1 MKSLQKI
8 LALCLISLSVFFFGC
23 EIGLGSAIDVEAP
36 LIKIEYPPEAA
47 IARGNLCVKG
57 SCSDDQKVTAVYVYL
72 ENSTT
77 NERTE
82 KILANLDDE
91 SWSATFDT
99 TKLIDGKYTAQA
111 YSLDNTNKSSLIY
124 SRSLDIDNTAPVF
137 IVSKPLSINV
147 DNQNPSTYG
156 RVLKLAGDIADDHGT
171 VSLKFNYKR
180 IENGEEYSDSINVE
194 NFKKIS
200 SDEPL
205 IIAKYFDD
213 TDPEKDEQLLANYK
227 AIYGQIAQ
235 AGNQNEDKK
244 IYCTIEI
251 EDEAKEYN
259 GNENESKGNIST
271 RYYVNSTE
279 FNDLLMSE
287 KAYSLTATK
296 LKTILNGNYATYYTV
311 EQKEQI
317 LSIINDI
324 NNNLYVES
332 NTITQDNGKT
342 SVLKLNPDNNPFYL
356 VGGYDTDND
365 RGTNY
370 NKFNIDNSILITIE
384 CGSDEV
390 EIDEESV
397 KIEFIRTID
406 NEKLLYDYDDL
417 SSLWQKGTTSITSQ
431 VLIMGEGY
439 GAAAPKD
446 SKGRCF
452 FSAGNS
458 YLITISGN
466 DINGVE
472 IKPKEAKLYGFELSS
487 TTSAP
492 KTELKENSENYR
504 IDQIENGIVIKFTLT
519 EDNSHMFTG
528 NYSEG
533 SQNTDITGDDDDRVS
548 ILNPKIINNG
558 IEVTEVSIEKKSLK
572 ITKKTQQTGK
582 DYYTYEMELTVGYAA
597 NTAKKCTTGDN
608 KYTFNFE
615 IQFVDIQSNK
625 TTLNKIF
632 YVDCNPAEI
641 GGFADAENT
650 VVNGTFT
657 INGTVKDNLGVKKVT
672 YQINDETPE
681 PFLDLSNLSKTID
694 STLPAYTDGS
704 TMTIK
709 IVAEDEVG
717 YETIK
722 TLTYKIDQSSDEP
735 VIVGSNFDE
744 TISDVSQL
752 EYKTDNDGK
761 TNIFNKTDKLTGYV
775 TDDDGDFLS
784 APTVAFYKTKAQNGT
799 YSDKV
804 TTGVS
809 TTTGEKG
816 SGKTFNNVVIPSEP
830 GIYYVVI
837 EAKDCK
843 QEATGHNSSKKEFVI
858 AVDNEAPTIKE
869 TNKQSD
875 ATFYTNGKIDFL
887 LEFNDD
893 WDTDFIYNNIT
904 ANSCKVVK
912 IEKDATTGKD
922 KEVPL
927 SITPTLED
935 VKESNNVVKTKKK
948 ISIDL
953 SNSEYFNTNYKATFT
968 ITDRAGKTATVVRNF
983 QKETNAPDKPKAKFT
998 PEATDTNGYY
1008 GGAELTVEGSTE
1020 DDLSGIAKVEY
1031 QINGSNDWQTFS
1043 ITPSEL
1049 SATFKGLISGLTNGK
1064 TITIKATDKAGNES
1078 EPTTLSVKIDTT
1090 APTISSIKDGTTA
1103 LTEDSEFRFNSKTTK
1118 TFTFIA
1124 SDTESGINSITCS
1137 VSGAEVKN
1145 TSGTSYSLTIPT
1157 GKITSTGAIYLTAKD
1172 KVGNEK
1178 EYKVCNVVYDNIEPT
1193 VSLKTVK
1200 YYSPK
1205 KYPSDSS
1212 LKVGKVTIGTEE
1224 KDVDYNDANGTITI
1238 AGTASDAELSK
1249 ITLQYKSTATDW
1261 TDYSSITS
1269 NPQSW
1274 SFDVDTTDT
1283 TKFTDN
1289 TLYLFRIKGE
1299 DQTGNIGYSAE
1310 AGKYLYVNQD
1320 SDRPIIT
1327 FTNMCYDTDDEICYL
1342 KKTTELY
1349 LNVQDDDGDVQSA
1362 DVQSASANSTSIL
1375 AGSYK
1380 FTQDGKYTIAFS
1392 VKQHATDEYG
1402 NGTTFDNP
1410 RLIGNDGK
1418 EIPLSLEN
1426 KISIIVD
1433 KTPPVINDVKFASIT
1448 KKDETV
1454 QSNEFKDKSKD
1465 VLFGGEHEYFNVQ
1478 LKPTDANGIRKVWV
1492 QKGDET
1498 VGESIENPAKDATV
1512 EIKNIPV
1519 SELESGN
1526 YEYKIYVTDK
1536 AGMEQHQSF
1545 TITVDNTAPTITT
1558 NSPEYEELEGIAFT
1572 IKGEVDGSDQ
1582 GSSIK
1587 YLVDSTPGDY
1597 STEAAAWAN
1606 AIPFTTG
1613 DTVTTWR
1620 LYVDG
1625 DVNNTGDD
1633 SIKQTHTK
1641 SHKQLFVET
1650 YGTSKGIKFNDSNV
1664 IVKSTDGE
1672 LYVDPQ
1678 PLYFHFIV
1686 SDKAGNKG
1694 TCTLKL
1700 WIDPQGDIP
1709 TVKVDSPVVSEYL
1722 WYSTSEN
1729 DWANDKQGDSYDEPN
1744 TINGKTYNY
1753 KGKGTT
1759 LSGSITVQGTAD
1771 PKVGMITGVYMQIDP
1786 TYDPTKGFDENI
1798 WKGTSAE
1805 NVRNKIL
1812 CPNGA
1817 DNSTSTPTPT
1827 EILPAID
1834 YDICEIKTGSG
1845 IYGVWVGDSTA
1856 WSKTINQN
1864 NLFVYSTGSNKIALR
1879 FYATNT
1885 EEKITTV
1892 NKLNDLILTI
1902 DSEAPI
1908 IAQYEPFY
1916 FYQYKWTAT
1925 DGSAVYT
1932 NKATVTTS
1940 DKAYSNPGC
1949 SVSERTISAV
1959 STTTPTTIT
1968 VGGKAYTKDFISKS
1982 FDEGNGWIT
1991 GEWWLR
1997 FSVHDEQ
2004 DIYEIKVGN
2013 ETVVTKNNGDDNG
2026 NYVAN
2031 GQNSTVERKIWES
2044 KYKGFIVNYR
2054 VGTSLTDDYGKT
2066 DYTITATDYKADIN
2080 DRKTSNRKISVS
2092 RDNKAPAV
2100 NNDQYFNISDYVVNS
2115 NGSFDFG
2122 TAAYED
2128 AKESGFRTVLY
2139 YFKQNNTNKIYK
2151 LSKTGTTKDTSSY
2164 SGDKDIYV
2172 DNTGIKV
2179 TAISGNTVTVESV
2192 TNLKKGKMVEFGGS
2206 YYLINEINGN
2216 DVRLDGKPSAN
2227 LINDNLYVVLG
2238 NVVPE
2243 NKITSSGGRYIW
2255 NAEIDSNTIDDG
2267 PIEINY
2273 VIFDKAGNMTH
2284 RKVNAIVGNNAPRIA
2299 SVRVWCDKNRN
2310 KSEQPNEYQDFFYNE
2325 ITVNGVT
2332 KAGEATSNLLVVGD
2346 TTKNNRKVKL
2356 AFPTSQSDDE
2366 PAPFMTVKDVFKI
2379 TPEIVGGNGA
2389 LKYSYVLTTN
2399 KNEVIDAAQN
2409 GWDPTKVKKNETSF
2423 GTSTVDGTDP
2433 TKYLTNGQ
2441 VSNSAKFEHKIEVT
2455 GSDLENIYN
2464 DGTGNNGKI
2473 TYFEFTIWDSTS
2485 YLTQFTNSL
2494 HAKIQL
2500 AMKVLYKDQETPKA
2514 TIGKFGYGSNWNN
2527 STDED
2532 GILITEKYKANES
2545 DEEKTIPY
2553 SHVYGLNNERG
2564 HVELE
2569 ADWLNTIGYDS
2580 TATSGEF
2587 DKDAKTS
2594 GYITMR
2600 GIASDDIYIDQFK
2613 VTFPGIAT
2621 NGVVV
2626 AENVNGTMTAKSGYS
2641 DITTNGLKYTTIS
2654 EVYDD
2659 DGHHIEWQ
2667 IDIDTSKVN
2676 ANKVATD
2683 VQFKLEAI
2691 PARGNRMS
2699 SPESYRM
2706 DVVPYIYEVTTT
2718 LPDDYKRTALGH
2730 YPISKAPTIKC
2741 FNYDGAAFTI
2751 NDDATSDEFVVT
2763 KNNIQ
2768 SLNNLNN
2775 PKSGYATPA
2784 YNQIESEMYNL
2795 LSDDVYFD
2803 VWDINSSAAIPHDD
2817 SILDAQMKIN
2827 PSNGLIGFAFCNGK
2841 GYFSMPQGDSNSY
2854 TIYTQ
2859 SRDFMQCTGFAYDAS
2874 GNSYGT
2880 ALGGDSG
2887 SSYGDAYSFL
2897 SNLLGKPG
2905 TGTTNSYNS
2914 SNAIQIGYIAQT
2926 KNNTTVFHKKRYAS
2940 PTITTS
2946 SNYVYLAYYDRINDE
2961 IRFHA
2966 GELNDQNNGF
2976 KDGNTFKADYKFYT
2990 FGNNIGYDKAKNE
3003 CQIVAGATSGANGG
3017 EYVSIAATSG
3027 NKVIMVWYDSI
3038 AMDLKYSYKSTANIR
3053 TGINRTDWSTPVSLT
3068 PGIKAGEYCQVV
3080 VDSDDNVH
3088 IACYDIDNSALRY
3101 IFIDDYTKPGTNISC
3116 LVDSYMD
3123 VGTFI
3128 TIDVA
3133 KEKVKNVDYQIP
3145 HIGYYANSPEKPV
3158 YAYIADPATFY
3169 KSGATEAEYSGAYND
3184 KYTGTWEISPVPT
3197 AQTIYYT
3204 EDTPL
3209 HMNVGVWKSQETGK
3223 VGFKTTSST
3232 GDSEADEDKGNCY
3245 GNGTSN
3251 AVMGY
3256 LIENGSSTKIET
3268 AQKRD

>member
-47 IARGNLCVKG
+47 VARGTLTVKG
-57 SCSDDQKVTAVYVYL
+57 TCSDDQQVTTVYVCL
-72 ENSTT
+72 VNSKTD
-77 NERTE
+77 ERTE
-82 KILANLDDE
+82 KIRASISGNN
-91 SWSATFDT
+91 WSATFDT
-99 TKLIDGKYTAQA
+99 TQLKDGKYTAQA
-111 YSLDNTNKSSLIY
+111 YSLDNTDKPSLVY

-147 DNQNPSTYG
+147 DNQNPSAYG

-180 IENGEEYSDSINVE
+180 VENGSEISDSINVE

-205 IIAKYFDD
+205 VIARYYDD
-213 TDPEKDEQLLANYK
+213 ADPEKDEQLLANYK
-227 AIYGQIAQ
+227 AVYGNIAPN
-235 AGNQNEDKK
+235 GTQNSDKE
-244 IYCTIEI
+244 IFCTIEI

-259 GNENESKGNIST
+259 GNEDESRGNISN

-287 KAYSLTATK
+287 KAYGLTATK
-296 LKTILNGNYATYYTV
+296 LKTILNGNYESYYTDQ
-311 EQKEQI
+311 EKEDI
-317 LSIINDI
+317 LQIINDQ

-332 NTITQDNGKT
+332 TTILENNGKT
-342 SVLKLNPDNNPFYL
+342 SILKLNPDNNPFYL
-356 VGGYDTDND
+356 LGGYSADND
-365 RGTNY
+365 KGQNY
-370 NKFNIDNSILITIE
+370 NKFNVNNSILITIE

-390 EIDEESV
+390 EIDEKTVEV
-397 KIEFIRTID
+397 EFTRTND
-406 NEKLLYDYDDL
+406 NKKFVYKYNDL
-417 SSLWQKGTTSITSQ
+417 KSLWQKATTSMTAQ
-431 VLIMGEGY
+431 LLIMGEGY
-439 GAAAPKD
+439 GDDAPKTD
-446 SKGRCF
+446 GKYF
-452 FSAGNS
+452 FSSGNS
-458 YLITISGN
+458 YLVKITGK
-466 DINGVE
+466 DKNGVE
-472 IKPKEAKLYGFELSS
+472 IKPKEAKFYGFELSS
-487 TTSAP
+487 TTTAP
-492 KTELKENSENYR
+492 KTELSENLQNYR
-504 IDQIENGIVIKFTLT
+504 IDELENGIVIKFTLT

-528 NYSEG
+528 NYSNG
-533 SQNTDITGDDDDRVS
+533 AQNTTIPVNNPDYDRISITNQK
-548 ILNPKIINNG
+548 ILKNG
-558 IEVTEVSIEKKSLK
+558 TEVNDISIEKKSLIIK
-572 ITKKTQQTGK
+572 DRSGN
-582 DYYTYEMELTVGYAA
+582 DYYTYELELTVGY
-597 NTAKKCTTGDN
+597 TDDTVKKCAEGDN
-608 KYTFNFE
+608 KYTYNLE
-615 IQFVDIQSNK
+615 IQIIDTQSNK
-625 TTLNKIF
+625 TTLNPIF
-632 YVDCNPAEI
+632 YIDCNKPEI

-657 INGTVKDNLGVKKVT
+657 INGTVKDNLGVKEVT
-672 YQINDETPE
+672 YKINDEDPIK
-681 PFLDLSNLSKTID
+681 FNDFSNPKSDEID
-694 STLPAYTDGS
+694 STKYPDKS
-704 TMTIK
+704 TLTIEVK
-709 IVAEDEVG
+709 AIDEVG
-717 YETIK
+717 YKK
-722 TLTYKIDQSSDEP
+722 TKPLTYKIDQSSDAP
-735 VIVGSNFDE
+735 VIVGSNFDV

-761 TNIFNKTDKLTGYV
+761 TNIFNKTDKLTGYI

-784 APTVAFYKTKAQNGT
+784 APTVDFYKTKAPNGT
-799 YSDKV
+799 YSDQV
-804 TTGVS
+804 ESGVS
-809 TTTGEKG
+809 KTTGETG
-816 SGKTFNNVVIPSEP
+816 SGKTFNNVVIPSDP

-837 EAKDCK
+837 EAKDSK
-843 QEATGHNSSKKEFVI
+843 QESTGYNTSTKEFVI

-869 TNKQSD
+869 TIRQSD
-875 ATFYTNGKIDFL
+875 AEFYTNGKVEFL

-893 WDTDFIYNNIT
+893 WDTDYIYDNLNDD
-904 ANSCKVVK
+904 SCKVEDSNGNTV
-912 IEKDATTGKD
+912 T
-922 KEVPL
+922 
-927 SITPTLED
+927 ITPTWGD
-935 VKESNNVVKTKKK
+935 VTESSEVVKTKKK
-948 ISIDL
+948 VTLDL
-953 SNSEYFNTNYKATFT
+953 SDSKYTNQKYKVTFT

-983 QKETNAPDKPKAKFT
+983 QIEIDKPTIEEAKFT
-998 PEATDTNGYY
+998 PDAKDNNYY
-1008 GGAELTVEGSTE
+1008 YSGSELTVEGKVT
-1020 DDLSGIAKVEY
+1020 DDSSGIAKVEY
-1031 QINGSNDWQTFS
+1031 NISGSNDWQTFS
-1043 ITPSEL
+1043 ITPEGTN
-1049 SATFKGLISGLTNGK
+1049 ATFKSLISGLTNGK

-1078 EPTTLSVKIDTT
+1078 ETTTLSVKIDTT
-1090 APTISSIKDGTTA
+1090 APSVSSIKEGTNELTESSTYRFNKGTTK
-1103 LTEDSEFRFNSKTTK
+1103 EF
-1118 TFTFIA
+1118 TFTV
-1124 SDTESGINSITCS
+1124 SDDESGIDSVTCS
-1137 VSGAEVKN
+1137 VSDATVTEDENKAG
-1145 TSGTSYSLTIPT
+1145 SYTLTIPA
-1157 GKITSTGAIYLTAKD
+1157 GKITSTGSLYVTAKD

-1178 EYKVCNVVYDNIEPT
+1178 DYKICNIIYDDVDPE

-1200 YYSPK
+1200 YYS
-1205 KYPSDSS
+1205 SDNS
-1212 LKVGKVTIGTEE
+1212 LKAGNE
-1224 KDVDYNDANGTITI
+1224 VDYNDANGKITI
-1238 AGTASDAELSK
+1238 AGTASDSELNT
-1249 ITLQYKSTATDW
+1249 ITLQYKTKTATEW
-1261 TDYSSITS
+1261 SNYGEPVTS

-1274 SFDVDTTDT
+1274 SFDVDTADE
-1283 TKFTDN
+1283 TKFTDKSV
-1289 TLYLFRIKGE
+1289 YLFRICGE
-1299 DQTGNIGYSAE
+1299 DQTGNPGYSSE
-1310 AGKYLYVNQD
+1310 TGNTLYVNQD

-1327 FTNMCYDTDDEICYL
+1327 FTNMYYDKTDEKCYL
-1342 KKTTELY
+1342 KKTKELY
-1349 LNVQDDDGDVQSA
+1349 LNIQDDDGDVQTA
-1362 DVQSASANSTSIL
+1362 TANSEPIM
-1375 AGSYK
+1375 A
-1380 FTQDGKYTIAFS
+1380 GKYEFTEDGTTTVSFS
-1392 VKQHATDEYG
+1392 IKQHATDKEDDG
-1402 NGTTFDNP
+1402 KTFDNP

-1418 EIPLSLEN
+1418 EIPLT
-1426 KISIIVD
+1426 VD
-1433 KTPPVINDVKFASIT
+1433 ASTSSKYITITVDTTPPEITEVKFAST
-1448 KKDETV
+1448 KEKDATV
-1454 QSNEFKDKSKD
+1454 DSTDYKDKTKD
-1465 VLFGGEHEYFNVQ
+1465 VVFGGEHKYFNVQ
-1478 LKPTDANGIRKVWV
+1478 LKPTDSNGIKEVCIK
-1492 QKGDET
+1492 KGDEVVGDT
-1498 VGESIENPAKDATV
+1498 VTNIAKDATV
-1512 EIKNIPV
+1512 IIKNIPV
-1519 SELESGN
+1519 DTLASGN
-1526 YEYKIYVTDK
+1526 HEYKIYVTDK
-1536 AGMEQHQSF
+1536 AGMESHQSF
-1545 TITVDNTAPTITT
+1545 SIYVDNTAPTITT
-1558 NSPEYEELEGIAFT
+1558 NSPDYEELEGIAFT

-1587 YLVDSTPGDY
+1587 YLVDTKPGNYETDA
-1597 STEAAAWAN
+1597 EDWNN
-1606 AIPFTTG
+1606 ATAFTAG

-1633 SIKQTHTK
+1633 TIKQTHTK
-1641 SHKQLFVET
+1641 SHKQLFVDAYNNIVE
-1650 YGTSKGIKFNDSNV
+1650 FNDSNL
-1664 IVKSTDGE
+1664 IVEKGKTD
-1672 LYVDPQ
+1672 LYVTPE
-1678 PLYFHFIV
+1678 PLYFHFLV
-1686 SDKAGNKG
+1686 ADNAGNKG

-1700 WIDPQGDIP
+1700 MIDPQGDIP

-1722 WYSTSEN
+1722 WYSTSVQEWIK
-1729 DWANDKQGDSYDEPN
+1729 DIQGNSYDE
-1744 TINGKTYNY
+1744 TQTVDEKEYKY

-1786 TYDPTKGFDENI
+1786 TYDPTTGFDENI
-1798 WKGTSAE
+1798 WKGSSAD

-1817 DNSTSTPTPT
+1817 DNSTSTPDPA
-1827 EILPAID
+1827 EKLPATD
-1834 YDICEIKTGSG
+1834 YDIREIGTGSG
-1845 IYGVWVGDSTA
+1845 MYGVWVGDSTA

-1885 EEKITTV
+1885 EGKTTTL

-1949 SVSERTISAV
+1949 STGETAISV
-1959 STTTPTTIT
+1959 KTDTTIT
-1968 VGGKAYTKDFISKS
+1968 VGGKTYTKDFISKS

-2013 ETVVTKNNGDDNG
+2013 ETVVTKNNGNEDGKYD
-2026 NYVAN
+2026 AN
-2031 GQNSTVERKIWES
+2031 GQNSTVEREKS

-2092 RDNKAPAV
+2092 RDNKAPSV

-2115 NGSFDFG
+2115 NGSYDFG

-2139 YFKQNNTNKIYK
+2139 YFKKTQTNKIYK

-2164 SGDKDIYV
+2164 SGEKDIYV

-2192 TNLKKGKMVEFGGS
+2192 TNLKTGKMVEFGGS
-2206 YYLINEINGN
+2206 YYLINKVSGTTVE
-2216 DVRLDGKPSAN
+2216 LDGKPSAN

-2238 NVVPE
+2238 NVVPD
-2243 NKITSSGGRYIW
+2243 NQITSSGGRYIW
-2255 NAEIDSNTIDDG
+2255 NAEINSNTIDDG

-2284 RKVNAIVGNNAPRIA
+2284 GTVDAIVGNNAPRIA

-2310 KSEQPNEYQDFFYNE
+2310 TTQQPNEYQDFFYNE

-2409 GWDPTKVKKNETSF
+2409 GWDPSKIKKINTSF
-2423 GTSTVDGTDP
+2423 GTSTIDGTDSSN
-2433 TKYLTNGQ
+2433 YLSNGQ
-2441 VSNSAKFEHKIEVT
+2441 ITNSAKFENKIEVT
-2455 GSDLENIYN
+2455 GSDLADIYN

-2473 TYFEFTIWDSTS
+2473 TYFEFTIWDSTP

-2500 AMKVLYKDQETPKA
+2500 AIKVLYKDQERPNAK
-2514 TIGKFGYGSNWNN
+2514 IGKFGYGSNWNN

-2532 GILITEKYKANES
+2532 GILITEKYKANAT
-2545 DEEKTIPY
+2545 DEKATIPY
-2553 SHVYGLNNERG
+2553 SHVYGLNGESG

-2569 ADWLNTIGYDS
+2569 DDWIKAVGYDS
-2580 TATSGEF
+2580 SKTSGEF
-2587 DKDAKTS
+2587 DKDAKVS

-2691 PARGNRMS
+2691 PARGNNMT
-2699 SPESYRM
+2699 SPETYRM

-2730 YPISKAPTIKC
+2730 YPISKDPTIKC

-2841 GYFSMPQGDSNSY
+2841 GRFSMPNGTGSSY
-2854 TIYTQ
+2854 TSW
-2859 SRDFMQCTGFAYDAS
+2859 SRSPDFFQCTGFAYDAS
-2874 GNSYGT
+2874 GNAFAT
-2880 ALGGDSG
+2880 ALGGESNTDYNLS
-2887 SSYGDAYSFL
+2887 DNFNFF
-2897 SNLLGKPG
+2897 SNLFGCP
-2905 TGTTNSYNS
+2905 GTTNYNNS
-2914 SNAIQIGYIAQT
+2914 RNSGSALHIGSLYQKGTKTNANGDGIF
-2926 KNNTTVFHKKRYAS
+2926 NKKRYANPS
-2940 PTITTS
+2940 ITTS
-2946 SNYVYLAYYDRINDE
+2946 GNYVYLAYYDRINDE

-2966 GELNDQNNGF
+2966 GELKDDKKSF
-2976 KDGNTFKADYKFYT
+2976 KDGNTFQNNYSGANLDGETHKYKT
-2990 FGNNIGYDKAKNE
+2990 TE
-3003 CQIVAGATSGANGG
+3003 CQIVAGSGSGANGG
-3017 EYVSIAATSG
+3017 EYVSIAATSN
-3027 NKVIMVWYDSI
+3027 NKVIMVWYDSS
-3038 AMDLKYSYKSTANIR
+3038 AMDLKYSYKNAATIR
-3053 TGINRTDWSTPVSLT
+3053 TGVNRTDWTDPVSLT

-3080 VDSDDNVH
+3080 VDSDNNVH

-3101 IFIDDYTKPGTNISC
+3101 IFIDDYQDPETKISC

-3209 HMNVGVWKSQETGK
+3209 HMNVGVWKSMEEGK
-3223 VGFKTTSST
+3223 VGFKKSSTKETSSAST
-3232 GDSEADEDKGNCY
+3232 GSGNCY